1 MNKEIHKD
9 IYDRLNYFIKIQ
21 KIPNIIFHGASGSGK
36 RTILYNF
43 ISEIYKKDK
52 IMLRD
57 YTMFVDCA
65 HGKGIKFIREELKFF
80 AKTNINCKNSTLF
93 KSIILLNADKLTIDA
108 QSALRRCIESFSH
121 NTRFFI
127 IVEDKS
133 KLLRPILSRFCDIYI
148 PNPIIND
155 KNVNLHAYNIE
166 NIYKNQKYTR
176 LTALKK
182 LITQNKSN
190 CLFSLAEKIYEKGYS
205 GIELIEYIKVNW
217 KRTEYEKYTVL
228 LFLQKIKRD
237 FRNEKIFIHII
248 LNLLLIRSDL
258 DLENILFI

>member
-93 KSIILLNADKLTIDA
+93 KSIILLNADKLT
-108 QSALRRCIESFSH
+108 LMH
-121 NTRFFI
+121 NQLFDVVLNRLVI
-127 IVEDKS
+127 IHD
-133 KLLRPILSRFCDIYI
+133 
-148 PNPIIND
+148 
-155 KNVNLHAYNIE
+155 
-166 NIYKNQKYTR
+166 
-176 LTALKK
+176 
-182 LITQNKSN
+182 
-190 CLFSLAEKIYEKGYS
+190 FSL
-205 GIELIEYIKVNW
+205 
-217 KRTEYEKYTVL
+217 L
-228 LFLQKIKRD
+228 LKTSQNCCDQYCRD
-237 FRNEKIFIHII
+237 FVISIYQIQ
-248 LNLLLIRSDL
+248 
-258 DLENILFI
+258 

>member
-1 MNKEIHKD
+1 M
-9 IYDRLNYFIKIQ
+9 
-21 KIPNIIFHGASGSGK
+21 
-36 RTILYNF
+36 
-43 ISEIYKKDK
+43 
-52 IMLRD
+52 
-57 YTMFVDCA
+57 
-65 HGKGIKFIREELKFF
+65 
-80 AKTNINCKNSTLF
+80 
-93 KSIILLNADKLTIDA
+93 
-108 QSALRRCIESFSH
+108 
-121 NTRFFI
+121 
-127 IVEDKS
+127 
-133 KLLRPILSRFCDIYI
+133 SRFCDIYI